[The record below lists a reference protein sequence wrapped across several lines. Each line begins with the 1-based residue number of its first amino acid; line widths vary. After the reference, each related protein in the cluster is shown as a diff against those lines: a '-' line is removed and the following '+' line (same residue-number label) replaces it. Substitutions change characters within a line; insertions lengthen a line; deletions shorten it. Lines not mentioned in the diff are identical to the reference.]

1 MSIMLL
7 ESEVIASRGSLWWIL
22 LLALAAVIAFLVY
35 KHKQKNKVDA
45 PQDNKQPEKS
55 RTNTAPAF
63 TDSEKRRLEA
73 NGVLSAVMTA
83 YRKAQDGDTEAMLF
97 LGLVYNQDLNDAK
110 KSFRWMKMSAD
121 RGNAE
126 ALYFLGT
133 YYADGYGVEKD
144 RAKGIHMIL
153 ESASQGN
160 PDAIDCCRE
169 KMEMTDAQMRECGI
183 PV

>member
-7 ESEVIASRGSLWWIL
+7 ESATARGGFSWTMIL
-22 LLALAAVIAFLVY
+22 LLALAAVIVFLALRR
-35 KHKQKNKVDA
+35 KKRNKDDVL
-45 PQDNKQPEKS
+45 PVNKPPEES
-55 RTNTAPAF
+55 RTNTPPPF
-63 TDSEKRRLEA
+63 TEPEKRRLEA
-73 NGVLSAVMTA
+73 NGILSAVMTA

-97 LGLVYNQDLNDAK
+97 LGLVYNQDLDNAK